1 MEVGDESSHVYVEY
15 PCGPDQVDYCH
26 ACVYVGISGP
36 VSYRDAEL
44 ARIIINQ
51 GGVDPLAFGSSLLYK
66 CKNMQQK

>member
-1 MEVGDESSHVYVEY
+1 MSLHTYTWSILVARIKLIIVMHVYV
-15 PCGPDQVDYCH
+15 V
-26 ACVYVGISGP
+26 ISGP